1 MSRARPSPEAL
12 KILAETAE
20 IDVNRSPENL
30 PNLRVQTKAFIKP
43 AVERAKDK
51 TGVSIQTVKISGVEC
66 LEVLPKRPS
75 KDWTLLYFFG
85 GGFVQGSAFED
96 LTIAAPLCALTG
108 AKIILPKYR
117 LAPEDPWPAAVE
129 DGFAVYKA
137 LANEPFGIVGEAAG
151 GNLALSSMLRANQE
165 EVSLPFASVLLS
177 PWCDLTNSS
186 DSQKFNDGRD
196 PTLTTKASMDAASH
210 YIGKNDPSN
219 VMISPINGSFSGRFP
234 PCMITTGTRDLLLS
248 QSVRLAT
255 VLRDSGVNVDLQVWE
270 GLWHVFEWDD
280 RLPEAEQ
287 SIKNIAAFLFKFART

>member
-12 KILAETAE
+12 KILAETTVV
-20 IDVNRSPENL
+20 DVNRSPENL
-30 PNLRVQTKAFIKP
+30 PNLRVQTKAFIKR
-43 AVERAKDK
+43 AVERAKDT

-137 LANEPFGIVGEAAG
+137 LAN
-151 GNLALSSMLRANQE
+151 
-165 EVSLPFASVLLS
+165 
-177 PWCDLTNSS
+177 
-186 DSQKFNDGRD
+186 
-196 PTLTTKASMDAASH
+196 
-210 YIGKNDPSN
+210 
-219 VMISPINGSFSGRFP
+219 
-234 PCMITTGTRDLLLS
+234 
-248 QSVRLAT
+248 
-255 VLRDSGVNVDLQVWE
+255 
-270 GLWHVFEWDD
+270 
-280 RLPEAEQ
+280 
-287 SIKNIAAFLFKFART
+287 

>member
-137 LANEPFGIVGEAAG
+137 LANEPFGIVGESAG

-165 EVSLPFASVLLS
+165 EVYLPFASVLLS

-196 PTLTTKASMDAASH
+196 PT
-210 YIGKNDPSN
+210 
-219 VMISPINGSFSGRFP
+219 
-234 PCMITTGTRDLLLS
+234 
-248 QSVRLAT
+248 
-255 VLRDSGVNVDLQVWE
+255 
-270 GLWHVFEWDD
+270 
-280 RLPEAEQ
+280 
-287 SIKNIAAFLFKFART
+287 